1 MVVDIDKLGV
11 VGVDKLT
18 LYNFK
23 VENFETLEKKQII
36 NSDGTI
42 EKFERTSEVYS
53 LNYSQVE
60 KSNNKYNTSELVLN
74 PAKILNGHNIYNA
87 SLKDVKIALDIVV
100 DELRKSGV
108 EVDLAE
114 AKIKELEI
122 NITLDTD
129 FDELQEV
136 VNMLGCANSKN
147 SLSIEIF
154 RDELIQSLIK
164 KSRTLYMNNRGEFE
178 KSRGKTIRVY
188 DKTFEMKKKQKIKL
202 DRNITRVELALGV
215 NYFAYAMK
223 KKGFDNRLITLLT
236 NDCIIELFREGLE
249 REFIINADKQL
260 MKMKKTLLIEFKNF
274 KRTEKVKRTVREK
287 LKKSGKDIPSHY
299 REERGVF
306 KYLSQNAWIFDYNF
320 LIEIVYN
327 HVEKKHI
334 KIYERQIIKNYL
346 KLNNYEVYSHFI
358 EKLFGK
364 NFFPTNSKT
373 AGEIKLNKT

>member
-1 MVVDIDKLGV
+1 MVVDRDKLGV
-11 VGVDKLT
+11 VGVDRLT
-18 LYNFK
+18 LYNLK
-23 VENFETLEKKQII
+23 VENFEELQKKQII
-36 NSDGTI
+36 SSNGRI
-42 EKFERTSEVYS
+42 EKFESSSEVYI
-53 LNYSQVE
+53 LNYSKIE

-87 SLKDVKIALDIVV
+87 TLADIKKALNIVV
-100 DELRKSGV
+100 DELRKVGV
-108 EVDLAE
+108 VIDLTE

-122 NITLDTD
+122 NITLDKP

-154 RDELIQSLIK
+154 KDELIQSLIK

-188 DKTFEMKKKQKIKL
+188 DKTFEMRKKQKIKL
-202 DRNITRVELALGV
+202 DRDITRVELLLGV

-223 KKGFDNRLITLLT
+223 KRGLDNGLMTLLA
-236 NDCIIELFREGLE
+236 NDCITDLFREGLE
-249 REFIINADKQL
+249 REFIVNAEKQVK
-260 MKMKKTLLIEFKNF
+260 KMKKTLVTEFKNF
-274 KRTEKVKRTVREK
+274 KRTEKIKRAAREK
-287 LKKSGKDIPSHY
+287 LKKAGKSIPSHY

-327 HVEKKHI
+327 YVDKKHI
-334 KIYERQIIKNYL
+334 KIYEKQVIKNYL
-346 KLNNYEVYSHFI
+346 KLNNYEVYKCFI

-364 NFFPTNSKT
+364 FFYQLIP
-373 AGEIKLNKT
+373 